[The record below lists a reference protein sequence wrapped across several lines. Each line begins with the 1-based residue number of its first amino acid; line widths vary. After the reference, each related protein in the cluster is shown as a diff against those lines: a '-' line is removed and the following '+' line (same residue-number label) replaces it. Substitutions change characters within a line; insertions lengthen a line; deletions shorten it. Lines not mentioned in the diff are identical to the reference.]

1 MNRRKSHFTF
11 SPAFIIVPIVIIC
24 CLGFGGIK
32 FAGLFNESEYSAC
45 KVEDKDR
52 TTNSDGQSD
61 ARIYTSCGVFT
72 VEDVWTRGQF
82 DSADLYASIK
92 RGKTYDLTTVG
103 FRIPVLS
110 MFPSVIEA
118 EAVSK

>member
-11 SPAFIIVPIVIIC
+11 SPVPIFVAIVIVC
-24 CLGFGGIK
+24 CVGFGAIK
-32 FAGLFNESEYSAC
+32 VVGLFHTTDYSAC
-45 KVEDKDR
+45 KIEDKDR

-61 ARIYTSCGVFT
+61 ARIYTSCGVFK

-82 DSADLYASIK
+82 NSADLYASIK
-92 RGKTYDLTTVG
+92 RGQTYDLTTIG

-110 MFPSVIEA
+110 MFPSVIDA
-118 EAVSK
+118 KVVS